1 MANKIKNLIG
11 QRFGVLTVI
20 KRAENIG
27 GRAAW
32 LCKCDCGNT
41 KIARSSNLQKGH
53 TQSCGCKHKRQ
64 LEQLHEC
71 NVINLQGQRFGK
83 LVVLERIGSDSN
95 NNAIWKCQCDCG
107 CIKNIPS
114 NALRNGLTQSCG
126 CLKSKN
132 EEKIAQI
139 LLENNIPFERE
150 KIFYDDKTQEQYR
163 FDFYIKEEYFLEY
176 DGEQHFQIGTGW
188 ANKEKFDKTRKK
200 DLSKNHYCFKNNLPL
215 IRIPYWSNY
224 QLKDLLTETSEY
236 LLTLEKEKIYYSTER
251 TR

>member
-11 QRFGVLTVI
+11 QRFGMLTVI
-20 KRAENIG
+20 QRAENID
-27 GRAAW
+27 GRATW

-53 TQSCGCKHKRQ
+53 TQSCGCKHKKQ
-64 LEQLHEC
+64 LEQLHEY
-71 NVINLQGQRFGK
+71 NVINLQRQRFGK

-95 NNAIWKCQCDCG
+95 NNAMWKCQCDCG

-163 FDFYIKEEYFLEY
+163 FDFYIKEKYFLEY

-200 DLSKNHYCFKNNLPL
+200 DLSKNHYCFRNNLPI

-224 QLKDLLTETSEY
+224 QLKDLLPETSEY

-251 TR
+251 IY

>member
-1 MANKIKNLIG
+1 MANKVKDLIG
-11 QRFGVLTVI
+11 QRFGMLTVI
-20 KRAENIG
+20 ERAENIG

-32 LCKCDCGNT
+32 LCKCDCGGE
-41 KIARSSNLQKGH
+41 KIVRSSNLQKGN

-64 LEQLHEC
+64 LEQLHKY
-71 NVINLQGQRFGK
+71 NIIDIQGQRFGK
-83 LVVLERIGSDSN
+83 LIALEIIGSDNSN
-95 NNAIWKCQCDCG
+95 NTIWKCQCDCG

-163 FDFYIKEEYFLEY
+163 FDFYIKEKYLLEY

-188 ANKEKFDKTRKK
+188 ANKEKLEKTRKK
-200 DLSKNHYCFKNNLPL
+200 DLNKNHYCFRNNLPL
-215 IRIPYWSNY
+215 IRIPYWSKY
-224 QLKDLLTETSEY
+224 QLKDLLPETSEY
-236 LLTLEKEKIYYSTER
+236 LLTPEKEEVYYSTER
-251 TR
+251 TN